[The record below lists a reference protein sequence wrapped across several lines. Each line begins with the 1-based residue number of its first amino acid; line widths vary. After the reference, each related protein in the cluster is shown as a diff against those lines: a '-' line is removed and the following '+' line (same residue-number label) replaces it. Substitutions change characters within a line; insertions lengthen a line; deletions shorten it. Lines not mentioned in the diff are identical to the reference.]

1 MALPVPATRTLWRS
15 YAGAIAALSL
25 LATPAVRAD
34 SFDYADPR
42 CHALQSKG
50 EARGP
55 RADDDCRI
63 TFSFATVGDSREEA
77 GATYLT
83 PQDAIWLQN
92 TRVWSRIIREVQAL
106 RPELLFFNGDMIMGY
121 KDAAVAANHE
131 QMNREYAFWRGMAT
145 QLLETGTY
153 VVPVPG
159 NHETQD
165 KAAGKKAKVAN
176 EVLWRDNMADLVLD
190 APRFTALVGTAPAH
204 FDGANNPSSPGTS
217 SLDHITTDQRGL
229 SFSFDVGP
237 AHFVVVNTDPV
248 GYDAHAPV
256 AWLDADLAAAKQ
268 AGAKQYFIF
277 GHKPAFS
284 YFYPLA
290 SGALTTKTN
299 GLDSVAD
306 LSGRDAFWRLVDDYG
321 ATYFCGHEHIYDV
334 MQPTGR
340 AWQVLVGSGGSP
352 FEADTVQPI
361 DRTHAY
367 AVVKIFASG
376 RVHATA
382 YGFSEQ
388 LGPTVVLKD
397 WDLN

>member
-1 MALPVPATRTLWRS
+1 MTSRHETRFL
-15 YAGAIAALSL
+15 AGALAALCL
-25 LATPAVRAD
+25 LVAAPARAD

-42 CHALQSKG
+42 CHALQSEG
-50 EARGP
+50 EARSP

-63 TFSFATVGDSREEA
+63 VFSFATVGDSREEA

-92 TRVWSRIIREVQAL
+92 TKVWSRIIREVEAL

-190 APRFTALVGTAPAH
+190 VPRFTALVGAAPAR
-204 FDGANNPSSPGTS
+204 FDATNSPSSPGTAA
-217 SLDHITTDQRGL
+217 LDHITTDQTEL
-229 SFSFDVGP
+229 SFSFDVGA
-237 AHFVVVNTDPV
+237 AHFVVINTDPV

-256 AWLDADLAAAKQ
+256 AWLEADLAAARK
-268 AGAKQYFIF
+268 AGARQYFVF

-290 SGALTTKTN
+290 SGVPTTKTN

-306 LSGRDAFWRLVDDYG
+306 LSGRDAFWRLVDEYG

-334 MQPTGR
+334 MQPTGH

-352 FEADTVQPI
+352 FESDTVQPI